1 MSGPA
6 SQPATVQLT
15 KGGTSP
21 AQDVPTPT
29 PADGAAN
36 AVPPRSRGRV
46 LMVVAV
52 VLGVVVAG
60 AVVWQLFF
68 ALPPEPQGL
77 APIPTTFPDVVDGLN
92 ARLTVQG
99 EPVEVSNP
107 DADTGPGHVAVYRFA
122 QLTDEAEAM
131 MQRVTGE
138 DERIPGAEIGVAI
151 GSARRYAE
159 ALEQGEKVDSPF
171 GSEMTCRKLPG
182 DTDLAAHYACR
193 LEYGNGWVIST
204 YGDVGLTGEGQ
215 YEDLRVIAGVAQV
228 VKDNNAFERAVQNH
242 ATM

>member
-1 MSGPA
+1 MRRLFLEGRGINSSFA
-6 SQPATVQLT
+6 IH
-15 KGGTSP
+15 
-21 AQDVPTPT
+21 QDVTGK
-29 PADGAAN
+29 ARD
-36 AVPPRSRGRV
+36 R
-46 LMVVAV
+46 
-52 VLGVVVAG
+52 
-60 AVVWQLFF
+60 
-68 ALPPEPQGL
+68 ALAL
-77 APIPTTFPDVVDGLN
+77 
-92 ARLTVQG
+92 
-99 EPVEVSNP
+99 
-107 DADTGPGHVAVYRFA
+107 
-122 QLTDEAEAM
+122 
-131 MQRVTGE
+131 
-138 DERIPGAEIGVAI
+138 GVAI